1 VFFSSG
7 HDNSNKKRG
16 VEVEKLRITDLEIEN
31 KRVLMRVDFNVP
43 LTDQG
48 RVGDPSRIM
57 AVLPTIEYV
66 LSKKGRL
73 ILMSH
78 LGRPKGEKRSD
89 LSLKPIAKFL
99 SGVLNTPVKFC
110 SDCHGEE
117 ALEMTENLQ
126 PREIM
131 LLENLRFHRAEVHP
145 DEDPTFAKKLSKLG
159 DVYVNEAFG
168 CAHRKHI
175 STYSIAQ
182 YFPGKAALGF
192 LMEKEVNFLTGL
204 LEKPEH
210 PFFAFVG
217 GAKISSKIGV
227 LRALLKHV
235 DALVIGGA
243 MAYTFFKAKGFAI
256 GNSLV
261 EDDYIETAQDLL
273 YIAKQEGIPVHL
285 PMDLKITQEVSSSSP
300 YEVIEVNRGIP
311 DGFEGVDIGPQTIS
325 FYTKLIQT
333 AKTVLWNG
341 PFGIFEIPPFSEG
354 TMALAHALAKS
365 HALSVVG
372 GGDSLAAIH
381 QAGVDKQIT
390 HLSTGG
396 GATLEFIENGS
407 LPGVDILSD
416 RVLKKA

>member
-1 VFFSSG
+1 
-7 HDNSNKKRG
+7 
-16 VEVEKLRITDLEIEN
+16 VEKLRVSDLDIEN

-43 LTDQG
+43 LTEE
-48 RVGDPSRIM
+48 RRIADPSRIL
-57 AVLPTIEYV
+57 AVLPTIEYI

-78 LGRPKGEKRSD
+78 LGRPKGEVRPE
-89 LSLKPIAKFL
+89 LSLKPIAEML
-99 SGVLNTPVKFC
+99 SKVLNAPVQFAQ
-110 SDCHGEE
+110 DCIGEDI
-117 ALEMTENLQ
+117 LEKTENLKK
-126 PREIM
+126 REI
-131 LLENLRFHRAEVHP
+131 LLVENLRFYRAEEHP
-145 DEDPTFAKKLSKLG
+145 DEDPSFAEKLSKLG
-159 DVYVNEAFG
+159 DFYVDEAFG
-168 CAHRKHI
+168 CAHRKH
-175 STYSIAQ
+175 SSIYTIAKF
-182 YFPGKAALGF
+182 FPGRAALGF
-192 LMEKEVNFLTGL
+192 LMEKEVNFLKGL

-243 MAYTFFKAKGFAI
+243 MAYTFFKAKGYKV

-261 EDDYIETAQDLL
+261 EEDYVETASDLL
-273 YIAKQEGIPVHL
+273 YIAQQEKVPLHLPIDIKVAKELSASSPVQVIEAHEGIP
-285 PMDLKITQEVSSSSP
+285 Q
-300 YEVIEVNRGIP
+300 
-311 DGFEGVDIGPQTIS
+311 GFEGVDIGPQTIS
-325 FYTKLIQT
+325 FYTKLIQE

-341 PFGIFEIPPFSEG
+341 PFGVFEIHTFAEG

-381 QAGVDKQIT
+381 KAGVDKQIT

-416 RVLKKA
+416 RSVKKV